1 MAVVF
6 CHDAHTLAQ
15 HLRFLY
21 RITIVQLG
29 WAPYFIFIQFNNKVP
44 DRRFGLLIS
53 PFEVSVVGLIFVIKL
68 NFLYFGF
75 ATFAEDGQVKISLS
89 DTFLVLCEFHLLNFG
104 DGDRLIFLL
113 TVVDCVALA
122 LLTLLRGESSGF
134 FW

>member
-1 MAVVF
+1 
-6 CHDAHTLAQ
+6 
-15 HLRFLY
+15 
-21 RITIVQLG
+21 
-29 WAPYFIFIQFNNKVP
+29 VP

-134 FW
+134 F